1 MSQLDMNQL
10 LTRLLGK
17 VADLGAEADI
27 IANQEKAFSSRQT
40 RASWVNTRSPAA
52 SNSVFA

>member
-1 MSQLDMNQL
+1 MSTIDMNQL

-27 IANQEKAFSSRQT
+27 IANQEKAFSLKGFEARIV
-40 RASWVNTRSPAA
+40 AGDVL
-52 SNSVFA
+52 